1 MARLCVSAMIVC
13 VRLRQAFDD
22 KMIEYEK
29 EEQDKF
35 DKKHNKVL
43 TDRDDALKARSKAS
57 AQMYASQARIAK
69 KFGFVRRRYR
79 TSRFRSRPSS
89 FDAEADE

>member
-1 MARLCVSAMIVC
+1 ML
-13 VRLRQAFDD
+13 
-22 KMIEYEK
+22 EYERK
-29 EEQDKF
+29 EQDKF
-35 DKKHNKVL
+35 DKKNSKVL

-69 KFGFVRRRYR
+69 KFGFVRVRYNLRRY
-79 TSRFRSRPSS
+79 RSRPSS